1 MQKTLKSSENSPRVS
16 TAKAALL
23 FGSGTLTSRILGF
36 IRDSMVLSIMPLD
49 MKDAWLAAFRLPNTF
64 RRLFGE
70 GGLSVSFI
78 PVYVGILEQK
88 DEKARAALAN
98 GIFTLLMSLIS
109 LICLVCFIFMDP
121 LISHWLAGPGFSS
134 IPGKLDMTIQMARI
148 MVLFLFFICLFA
160 YFMALLNG
168 HKKFTLTGFA
178 PLFLNLAI
186 IVGLSLYKNTEYLV
200 EASAWA
206 VVIGG
211 ALQAFFLLPAVVKI
225 HGVPKISFQ
234 WSHWAI
240 RVVLKKFLPTLL
252 GVGVLQ
258 ILGMINV
265 YFASQLMPGAVS
277 YIYTADR
284 LLELPLS
291 LIAVSIGTTV
301 LPTLSGYWSRNEK
314 DHFMTS
320 LSRQISLFY
329 FLALPCAFGLWFL
342 GEDIIE
348 VLFARGKFKLDE
360 VVIVGEILKIY
371 CITLI
376 AAGSLKI
383 FTQSLY
389 ATGDTKTPAFIAVF
403 GLIVH
408 IVAAPYFM
416 GLWKL
421 NGLIFSTAM
430 ITVLN
435 LVLSVVI
442 INFKVGAIKWKK
454 VLGHFS
460 MCFVS
465 STIMG
470 VYLFYVSQWQ
480 WKQGRFILDFPLL
493 LLIISIAGVIYFVCG
508 TLMKIEELNIVLS
521 RLKAR
526 RKK

>member
-1 MQKTLKSSENSPRVS
+1 MQNSSQSSLKTPKVS

-23 FGSGTLTSRILGF
+23 FGAGTLTSRILGF
-36 IRDSMVLSIMPLD
+36 IRDSLILAIMPLD
-49 MKDAWLAAFRLPNTF
+49 MKDAWFAAFKIPNTF

-78 PVYVGILEQK
+78 PVYVGLLENK
-88 DEKARAALAN
+88 DEAARRALAN
-98 GIFTLLMSLIS
+98 GVFTLLMSLIT
-109 LICLVCFIFMDP
+109 LICLISFVFMETI
-121 LISHWLAGPGFSS
+121 ISYWLEGPGFSDV
-134 IPGKLDMTIQMARI
+134 PGKIAMTIEMGRI
-148 MVLFLFFICLFA
+148 MVFFLFFICLFA

-178 PLFLNLAI
+178 PLFLNVAI
-186 IVGLSLYKNTEYLV
+186 IAGLYFYRDTDSLV

-211 ALQAFFLLPAVVKI
+211 ALQAFFLLPAVIKI
-225 HGVPKISFQ
+225 HGLPKISFN
-234 WSHWAI
+234 WGHSAI
-240 RVVLKKFLPTLL
+240 QTVLKKFMPTLL

-314 DHFMTS
+314 GNFLTS

-342 GEDIIE
+342 GADIIE
-348 VLFARGKFKLDE
+348 VLFARGKFKLPE
-360 VVIVGEILKIY
+360 VLIVAEILKIY
-371 CITLI
+371 CVTLI

-383 FTQSLY
+383 LTQALY
-389 ATGDTKTPAFIAVF
+389 ATGDTKTPAFIAML
-403 GLIVH
+403 GLVVH
-408 IVAAPYFM
+408 LIMAPYFM
-416 GLWKL
+416 EIWQL
-421 NGLIFSTAM
+421 NGLILSTTL

-435 LVLSVVI
+435 LSLSVVI
-442 INFKVGAIKWKK
+442 INVKVGTLNWKK
-454 VLGHFS
+454 VLGHFVL
-460 MCFVS
+460 CAGAS
-465 STIMG
+465 SVMG
-470 VYLFYVSQWQ
+470 FYLTMITHIQ
-480 WKQGRFILDFPLL
+480 WKQGRFLLDFPLL
-493 LLIISIAGVIYFVCG
+493 IAIVGGAGVIYFTCG
-508 TLMKIEELNIVLS
+508 SILKIEELRIVFN
-521 RLKAR
+521 RFKR
-526 RKK
+526 IKK